1 MTPTDQQAPQ
11 TSADGV
17 ACTPVPTRGLSASE
31 AAPTE
36 VRPPPPARVGIL
48 RRMKFHGTLLLSGKT
63 ATGIEVPPEVVS
75 ELGSGKKPAVTVT
88 INGGYTYRSSVASMS
103 GRFMLPVSGEHR
115 AAAGLSAGDEVDVE
129 LELDTQPR
137 ELTVPEDL
145 SLALDADPAARSHFD
160 SLSYS
165 NKLRHV
171 LAIEGAK
178 TAETRARRVAKL
190 VALFH
195 EGRS

>member
-1 MTPTDQQAPQ
+1 
-11 TSADGV
+11 
-17 ACTPVPTRGLSASE
+17 
-31 AAPTE
+31 
-36 VRPPPPARVGIL
+36 
-48 RRMKFHGTLLLSGKT
+48 MKFHGTLLLSGKT
-63 ATGIEVPPEVVS
+63 ATGIEVPPEVVAG
-75 ELGSGKKPAVTVT
+75 LGSGKKPAVTVT

-165 NKLRHV
+165 AKLRHV
-171 LAIEGAK
+171 LAIEEAK
-178 TAETRARRVAKL
+178 TAETRDRRVAKS